1 MSDIAIKICDLDVKK
16 LNEELNEALAEEWLA
31 YYQYWVGAQV
41 AQGVQ
46 DALVRDEFM
55 EHAKEELEHA
65 EKIAKRLAELGGI
78 PLTHP
83 NQWEKKAKCKYE
95 EPKDFSSLKL
105 LEQNLEHDLNFAIC
119 KRIALRARAGLL
131 EDNTCGA
138 THYHTKQLCP
148 AWSIGKIPCAE
159 LGSHVFYNDIEK

>member
-105 LEQNLEHDLNFAIC
+105 LEQNLASERCAIMRYQKICEQTHGKDYITFDMALSILKDEVEHEQDLDDLIC
-119 KRIALRARAGLL
+119 
-131 EDNTCGA
+131 
-138 THYHTKQLCP
+138 
-148 AWSIGKIPCAE
+148 SIKAKCGKI
-159 LGSHVFYNDIEK
+159 